1 MRVRLDGV
9 APGRA
14 PAVSS
19 AGVAATGTRVPPE
32 VDEVARGL
40 GVDLTAHIG
49 RQLDP
54 EEVAAAS
61 LVVGMTREHVRE
73 VSLAVPGVFAK
84 TFTLREL
91 VRRVGVLG
99 GRRAEE
105 PIEAWVARVG
115 EGRRAADLLGSSPE
129 DDVADPYGGPRR
141 GYAEMAETLDAL
153 LTPLAPAVV
162 GP

>member
-1 MRVRLDGV
+1 MRLDGV
-9 APGRA
+9 APGHA
-14 PAVSS
+14 LDVGS
-19 AGVAATGTRVPPE
+19 AGVAATGTPVPVE

-40 GVDLTAHIG
+40 GVDLTGHVG

-61 LVVGMTREHVRE
+61 LVLGMTREHVRE
-73 VSLAVPGVFAK
+73 VSLAVPGVFPK

-105 PIEAWVARVG
+105 PMDAWVARVG

-162 GP
+162 GR